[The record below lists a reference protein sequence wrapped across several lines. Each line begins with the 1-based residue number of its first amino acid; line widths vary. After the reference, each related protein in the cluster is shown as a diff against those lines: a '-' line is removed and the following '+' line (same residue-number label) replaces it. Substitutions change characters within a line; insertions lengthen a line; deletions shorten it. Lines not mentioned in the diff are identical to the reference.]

1 MKKQLILIALM
12 TANCG
17 QMTVKGKTNHQT
29 NSVIEGETKHT
40 VSLDFSS
47 LKDLCQGQPDEI
59 DCIRT
64 VIDSLEKV
72 INVATNE
79 EL

>member
-1 MKKQLILIALM
+1 MKRLILIALL

-17 QMTVKGKTNHQT
+17 QMTVKGKTNHNT
-29 NSVIEGETKHT
+29 RSVIEGETKHT

-47 LKDLCQGQPDEI
+47 LKELCQGQPDEV

-64 VIDSLEKV
+64 VIDSLETI

-79 EL
+79 EI

>member
-1 MKKQLILIALM
+1 MKRLIFIALM

-17 QMTVKGKTNHQT
+17 QMTVKGKTNHKT

-47 LKDLCQGQPDEI
+47 LKELCQGQPDEV

-64 VIDSLEKV
+64 VIDSLETI
-72 INVATNE
+72 INVSANE
-79 EL
+79 EI

>member
-1 MKKQLILIALM
+1 MKKQLILIALL

-17 QMTVKGKTNHQT
+17 QMTVKGKTKHNT
-29 NSVIEGETKHT
+29 RSVIEGETKHT

-47 LKDLCQGQPDEI
+47 LKELCQGQPDEV

-64 VIDSLEKV
+64 VIDSLETI
-72 INVATNE
+72 INVSANE
-79 EL
+79 EI

>member
-1 MKKQLILIALM
+1 MKKLVLIALL

-29 NSVIEGETKHT
+29 RSKIEGETKHT

-64 VIDSLEKV
+64 VIDSLDKV
-72 INVATNE
+72 INVVTDE
-79 EL
+79 VI